1 MSVKQPVPAALLLE
15 DGRTFEGFSFG
26 HPGETAGEVVFNT
39 AITGYQEILTDP
51 SYRAQIVTLTYP
63 HIGNYGVSPE
73 DMESGRI
80 QAAGLIVKAPCPA
93 PSNWRSAQSLD
104 GWMRE
109 SGVVGLWGID
119 TRALVRHIRTSGA
132 MRGAIIAGDA
142 DRARLEARLD
152 AEPPML
158 GRDLIDE
165 VTCPAIYEWT
175 EGLLRLEGESRTRPR
190 RPAPDRRYRVVAYDF
205 GVKRNMLRLLVD
217 AGCDVTVVPARTPA
231 SDVLAMQPDGVFLS
245 NGPGDPAAL
254 DYAVDTIR
262 GLVGQVPIFG
272 ICLGHQLLAR
282 ALGGRTFKL
291 PFGHR
296 GANQPVLDVET
307 GKVEITSQNHG
318 FAVDVDSVGGDAR
331 VTHVNLNDRTC
342 EGLGHAKW
350 PLFSVQYHPEA
361 APGPHD
367 ADYLFGRF
375 TAMMDAHR

>member
-1 MSVKQPVPAALLLE
+1 VTTPLPAALLLE

-39 AITGYQEILTDP
+39 ALTGYQEILTDP
-51 SYRAQIVTLTYP
+51 SYRAQIITFTYP
-63 HIGNYGVSPE
+63 HIGNYGVNPA

-80 QAAGLIVKAPCPA
+80 QAAGLIVRAPCPEA
-93 PSNWRSAQSLD
+93 SNWRAAESLD
-104 GWMRE
+104 AWLGRN
-109 SGVVGLWGID
+109 GVVGLWGID
-119 TRALVRHIRTSGA
+119 TRALVRHIRTAGA
-132 MRGAIIAGDA
+132 MRGAIVAGDPV
-142 DRARLEARLD
+142 DRARLEARLA
-152 AEPPML
+152 AEPPMV

-165 VTCPAIYEWT
+165 VTCAAPYEWI
-175 EGLLRLEGESRTRPR
+175 EGLHRLDGEARTRPQAPR
-190 RPAPDRRYRVVAYDF
+190 PDRPFHVVAFDY
-205 GVKRNMLRLLVD
+205 GIKRNMLRLLVD
-217 AGCDVTVVPARTPA
+217 HGCRVTVVPARTPA
-231 SDVLAMQPDGVFLS
+231 ADVLALKPDGVFLS

-262 GLVGQVPIFG
+262 GLIGQVPLFG

-318 FAVDVDSVGGDAR
+318 FAVDADSIGGDAR
-331 VTHVNLNDRTC
+331 VTHVNLNDRTV

-367 ADYLFGRF
+367 ADYLFRRF
-375 TAMMDAHR
+375 TRLMEAHR